1 MLNQEILGISVSTIY
16 FVVAKVI
23 NKRFGDADTDDV
35 VYKNAMKLFIRG
47 GFGKK
52 KIWNAS
58 SLMHG
63 IKEMREKK
71 HQGMKRNSIA
81 MNASKGYNFMKNQ

>member
-16 FVVAKVI
+16 PVVAKVI

-47 GFGKK
+47 GF
-52 KIWNAS
+52 WQ
-58 SLMHG
+58 
-63 IKEMREKK
+63 KEDLKRRQSYAW
-71 HQGMKRNSIA
+71 HKRNA
-81 MNASKGYNFMKNQ
+81 RKEASKHEEKLNCYERQ